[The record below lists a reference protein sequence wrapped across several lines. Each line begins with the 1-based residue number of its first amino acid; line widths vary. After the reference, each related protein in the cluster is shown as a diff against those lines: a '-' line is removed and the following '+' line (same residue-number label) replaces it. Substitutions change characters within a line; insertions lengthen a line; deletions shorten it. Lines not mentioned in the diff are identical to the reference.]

1 MKPTS
6 KGLNKSVQLNEPRP
20 PTAIENPALRSQT
33 TIGREPDPADAEDD
47 DEIARML
54 GLAPEPHA
62 ISDVSAL
69 GLPRGLPPAIAPPT
83 PAPPTHQ
90 GTASPPSQPTAAN
103 GPASSPKSQ
112 AVDRFRTPSPAAS
125 EGPKPVKSLEPETSA
140 RHLVRHPSKRGL
152 RTPLI
157 LLSLMV
163 LGGTSTYVIFKVTSP
178 GKTTSVE
185 SPLDLG
191 NLKSSSDLALPER
204 PASPTVRNMPAPEP
218 VNNVDTSQMLKPSE
232 ARVAELPRL
241 GDARIDEAALPS
253 LPSVVET
260 VRAADA
266 AAAELPEQAVVPL
279 AAPPPEPTKPPP
291 APKNEPTPP
300 PPQKLVERDI
310 TRYASASASS
320 TLPADIGFHFV
331 PRYLLDGRLETS
343 WQASAKSREGVG
355 ESFTLRF
362 ARSHL
367 ISSLE
372 IANGYQF
379 DWKGQDLFSMNARLG
394 IVSIDLGERTDR
406 FSFGSGKR
414 GYVRIPIE
422 PPVKTSRITVRAITV
437 HSGSRWPDLAVS
449 DVRVIALIP
458 AR

>member
-1 MKPTS
+1 
-6 KGLNKSVQLNEPRP
+6 
-20 PTAIENPALRSQT
+20 
-33 TIGREPDPADAEDD
+33 
-47 DEIARML
+47 
-54 GLAPEPHA
+54 
-62 ISDVSAL
+62 
-69 GLPRGLPPAIAPPT
+69 
-83 PAPPTHQ
+83 
-90 GTASPPSQPTAAN
+90 
-103 GPASSPKSQ
+103 
-112 AVDRFRTPSPAAS
+112 
-125 EGPKPVKSLEPETSA
+125 
-140 RHLVRHPSKRGL
+140 
-152 RTPLI
+152 
-157 LLSLMV
+157 MV
-163 LGGTSTYVIFKVTSP
+163 LGGTSTYDIFKVTSP